1 MSLGLLLLG
10 HHALKD
16 LVDQAKVAEA
26 CGYDEVWLADERFY
40 REVYS
45 CLTHFAANTSR
56 VRLGP
61 CVTDPYARHPA
72 LTASAIA
79 TLDEISDQRAMLAIG
94 AGISGFAELG
104 IVRNKPAR
112 AIREAVQVIRP
123 LLRGETVD
131 FHGEVVNFN
140 QGKLSFTPVRANIPI
155 YVASNGPLGHQA
167 AGAVADGAI
176 MEACASVEEV
186 RTFRADVDRGAIKA
200 GRDPKEIKLIARL
213 NTCVGLD
220 GRSARDAVRPTVA
233 RLLGAGRLKLATLE
247 AQGLTLPPE
256 AVASVAG
263 AAYSAGF
270 APYLHLLPLVTDRH
284 VDACTL
290 AGTVEE
296 VTAHAVELRKA
307 GVDSF
312 ITMPFGPVGGTPQD
326 TIRSFGEE
334 VWPAVKSA
342 MGE

>member
-10 HHALKD
+10 HHTLND

-45 CLTHFAANTSR
+45 CLTHFAASTSR

-79 TLDEISDQRAMLAIG
+79 TLDEISGQRAMLAIG

-104 IVRNKPAR
+104 IIRHKPAK

-131 FHGEVVNFN
+131 FRGEVVNFKE
-140 QGKLSFTPVRANIPI
+140 GKLSFTPVRADIPI

-186 RTFRADVDRGAIKA
+186 HVFRADVDRGAIKA
-200 GRDPKEIKLIARL
+200 GRDPKEIKLVARL
-213 NTCVGLD
+213 NTCVGTD

-233 RLLGAGRLKLATLE
+233 RLLGGGRLKLATLA
-247 AQGLTLPPE
+247 AQGLTLPEE
-256 AVASVAG
+256 AIASVVG
-263 AAYSAGF
+263 APYAAGF
-270 APYLHLLPLVTDRH
+270 TPYLSLLPLISDRH

-290 AGTVEE
+290 AGTVKE
-296 VTAHAVELRKA
+296 VTDHAIELRKA

-312 ITMPFGPVGGTPQD
+312 ITMPFAPVGGTAQD
-326 TIRSFGEE
+326 TISRFGGE